1 MDFDRLF
8 EEEFDGLYGY
18 LARRVGPFLGRD
30 LAAEAFTRAYASRA
44 GFDAHRGEPRAWL
57 FGIANNVLRRHYHD
71 EERRLETIANAPH
84 LQPDILPDEPR
95 LAGALGVLSR
105 EDRDSLLLFAWA
117 GLSYEEIATAL
128 DVPVGTVRSR
138 INRARVRLR
147 DALMREE
154 VTDG

>member
-18 LARRVGPFLGRD
+18 LARRVGPFLARD
-30 LAAEAFTRAYASRA
+30 LAAEAFTRAYASRN
-44 GFDAHRGEPRAWL
+44 GFDALRGEPRAWL
-57 FGIANNVLRRHYHD
+57 FGIANNVLRGHYHD
-71 EERRLETIANAPH
+71 EERRLEAIAGVGH
-84 LQPDILPDEPR
+84 RQPDNLPDEPR
-95 LAGALGVLSR
+95 LADALRVLSR

-138 INRARVRLR
+138 INRARTRLR
-147 DALMREE
+147 DALMWEE
-154 VTDG
+154 AIDG